1 MVKKCDNTSSGIIF
15 ENSDEI
21 LLIKRFNYPEAI
33 ALPAG
38 HLDGDNPLS
47 NARRESWEEVGL
59 TPDDLKLVFEG
70 NLENPCKREGGSHHY
85 WFVFKAKSWSGE
97 LKAGSD
103 AKEAFWA
110 SKDVISEYARRTEY
124 FMKKYNVP
132 YIEVGRLTFVIFGEP
147 AKKNTDPEWKTS
159 PGLEPVWYKILKDF
173 KII

>member
-1 MVKKCDNTSSGIIF
+1 MDKQCDNTSSGIIF
-15 ENSDEI
+15 EKDKKI

-38 HLDGDNPLS
+38 HLDGDAPEE
-47 NARRESWEEVGL
+47 NAEKESEEEVGL
-59 TPDDLKLVFEG
+59 LVRDLLMVWRG
-70 NLENPCKREGGSHHY
+70 NINNQCKRENGNHHL
-85 WFVFKAKSWSGE
+85 WFVFRAIDWNGE

-110 SKDVISEYARRTEY
+110 STKELNAFARRTED

-132 YIEVGRLTFVIFGEP
+132 YHDVGRLTFAIFGDPE
-147 AKKNTDPEWKTS
+147 KKNTDPEWKENM
-159 PGLEPVWYKILKDF
+159 GLEPTWYKILKEL